1 MLCGI
6 ATMDLNAEKREQ
18 LGRAVKVLR
27 RKGFIPAELYGRG
40 LENIHLSIAA
50 KEFAKVFKE
59 AGENTV
65 VQIVVGGERHPALVQ
80 EVNRNYLTNEVDH
93 IDFYQVRMD
102 EKITAKIPLEF
113 VGIAPGVRDKGGIL
127 NKGVAEIEVEALPGD
142 LPHRL
147 TVDISSLDDVNKS
160 LRVKDIAV
168 PKGVKVLVDMETA
181 VATVT
186 PPLAEEVKV
195 EEAAA
200 APDLTAVKVETEEKK
215 AERVKE
221 KEVKGEKGEEKKPE
235 KK

>member
-1 MLCGI
+1 
-6 ATMDLNAEKREQ
+6 MDLNAEKREK
-18 LGRAVKVLR
+18 LGRAAKAVR
-27 RKGFIPAELYGRG
+27 HAGFIPAELYGRG
-40 LENIHLSIAA
+40 LENIHLSIPA

-65 VQIVVGGERHPALVQ
+65 VELVVEGKKHPAMVH
-80 EVNRNYLTNEVDH
+80 EVARDYLTNEVSH
-93 IDFYQVRMD
+93 VDFYQVRMD

-113 VGIAPGVRDKGGIL
+113 IGIAPGVRDKGGIL

-147 TVDISSLDDVNKS
+147 TVDVSVLGDVNES

-168 PKGVKVLVDMETA
+168 PKGVRVLVDMATA

-195 EEAAA
+195 EEAT
-200 APDLTAVKVETEEKK
+200 PDLSAVKVETEEKK
-215 AERVKE
+215 AERAKE